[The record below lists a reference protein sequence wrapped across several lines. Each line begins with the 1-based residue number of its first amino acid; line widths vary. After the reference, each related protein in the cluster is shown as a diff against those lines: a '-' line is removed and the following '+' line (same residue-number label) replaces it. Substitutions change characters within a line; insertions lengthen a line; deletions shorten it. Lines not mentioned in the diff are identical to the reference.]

1 MNMGAGKTERFYL
14 GPPDSTATQ
23 PVRVTAGVIPLTDNY
38 RNLGVWA
45 LNFDDELKRKKG
57 KAWAS
62 IKAIDGV
69 WHSCASMDVKRQLFR
84 AIVEP
89 ILTYGLC
96 AWPLTVER
104 TQRVDGMFG
113 RLLRYA
119 LGLPPAF
126 VSHDLV
132 GTEALYGDIPF
143 LSTMMTSRRIDLI
156 AHTLRAHV
164 DGRTHSL
171 VDALLYDPTAGAIQT
186 LQPRRGPHITVISSV
201 LRQCRVEFPEQLVEL
216 MGDRR
221 KSRALVREVER
232 QAQETAYHRI
242 GDRRVLHLLSYFD
255 MPRRAPPVPK
265 ETDNLFER
273 ALASL
278 EQRRKLEANAWRA
291 PGHPFFGRNP
301 LEVPATPEQ
310 NDSTGR
316 APQPNTA
323 PSSTQAH
330 RSKGAGRALG
340 PSGCTCTTATLAT
353 ALGSVRGG
361 RHYGANGP
369 LPY

>member
-1 MNMGAGKTERFYL
+1 
-14 GPPDSTATQ
+14 
-23 PVRVTAGVIPLTDNY
+23 
-38 RNLGVWA
+38 
-45 LNFDDELKRKKG
+45 
-57 KAWAS
+57 
-62 IKAIDGV
+62 
-69 WHSCASMDVKRQLFR
+69 MDVKRQLFR

-143 LSTMMTSRRIDLI
+143 LSTMMTSRRISLI

-186 LQPRRGPHITVISSV
+186 LQPRRGPQITVISSV

-232 QAQETAYHRI
+232 QATNSTTTQ
-242 GDRRVLHLLSYFD
+242 G
-255 MPRRAPPVPK
+255 
-265 ETDNLFER
+265 
-273 ALASL
+273 
-278 EQRRKLEANAWRA
+278 
-291 PGHPFFGRNP
+291 PGPYRNP
-301 LEVPATPEQ
+301 ATQ
-310 NDSTGR
+310 GMSF
-316 APQPNTA
+316 
-323 PSSTQAH
+323 SSQ
-330 RSKGAGRALG
+330 
-340 PSGCTCTTATLAT
+340 
-353 ALGSVRGG
+353 
-361 RHYGANGP
+361 
-369 LPY
+369 